1 MGGDHFVLC
10 SREIRKS
17 EKMTSID
24 QIKRQGE
31 EGGKG
36 RSRGDAIMNTGRSSQ
51 RGSSGGEAP
60 APATYHLL
68 PREIP

>member
-1 MGGDHFVLC
+1 
-10 SREIRKS
+10 
-17 EKMTSID
+17 MTSID